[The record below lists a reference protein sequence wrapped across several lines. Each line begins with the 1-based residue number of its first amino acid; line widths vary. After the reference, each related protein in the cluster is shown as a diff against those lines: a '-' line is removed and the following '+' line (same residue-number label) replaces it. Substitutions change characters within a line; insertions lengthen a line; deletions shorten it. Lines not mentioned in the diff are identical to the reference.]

1 MSKRIIIAGAGHG
14 GLIAAAKLAKAGYK
28 PNEVKELMEMAAQQ
42 NHDEQGQNHDEQ
54 EQNNDEQEQEQN
66 QDEQEQ
72 NQDESNEISKLN
84 DRIAE
89 LEKELKVAQEHNRR
103 SGGNQHEEPAPEDY
117 LKDVMRN
124 FY

>member
-1 MSKRIIIAGAGHG
+1 MNIKDIVE
-14 GLIAAAKLAKAGYK
+14 LAKAGYK

-42 NHDEQGQNHDEQ
+42 NQNESDQNHDES
-54 EQNNDEQEQEQN
+54 EQNYDESEQN
-66 QDEQEQ
+66 HDESEQ
-72 NQDESNEISKLN
+72 NHDESNEISKLN
-84 DRIAE
+84 EKIDE

-103 SGGNQHEEPAPEDY
+103 SGGNQHEELAPEDY

>member
-1 MSKRIIIAGAGHG
+1 MNIKDIVE
-14 GLIAAAKLAKAGYK
+14 LAKAGYK

-42 NHDEQGQNHDEQ
+42 NQNESEQNHDES
-54 EQNNDEQEQEQN
+54 EQNHDESEQN
-66 QDEQEQ
+66 H
-72 NQDESNEISKLN
+72 DESNIDEISKLN

-89 LEKELKVAQEHNRR
+89 LEKELKVAQEHNRK
-103 SGGNQHEEPAPEDY
+103 SGENQHEELSPENY